1 MQKSSKSLIAL
12 LVGVMILGAAYFAYG
27 QWQKLGD
34 TRATFDVSK
43 ETNDKLKKAQAD
55 ADSFLAK
62 YESNRAQASVA
73 NRTLPLGNPDVPT
86 LLDNFSRMVA
96 DSGLTMIQ
104 MNLIKESVN
113 PEIDTATPGSI
124 KSVDVELSVNGTYET
139 FNDFLLRLQRN
150 LRLSDLVSVNIS
162 EQEQDSGGT
171 SGLTFVLKIRTYY
184 QQ

>member
-12 LVGVMILGAAYFAYG
+12 LVGILILAAGYFAYG
-27 QWQKLGD
+27 QWQKLGE
-34 TRATFDVSK
+34 TRAAFDMTK

-55 ADSFLAK
+55 ADAFLAK
-62 YESNRAQASVA
+62 YESNRAQASIA

-96 DSGLTMIQ
+96 DSGLIMNQ

-113 PEIDTATPGSI
+113 AEADTSTPGSI
-124 KSVDVELSVNGTYET
+124 KSVDIDMQVDGSYET

-150 LRLSDLVSVNIS
+150 LRLSDMVSLNVS
-162 EQEQDSGGT
+162 EREEDSGGN
-171 SGLTFVLKIRTYY
+171 SGLTFAFKIRTYY